1 MPWAWKQFQGKKKG
15 MTEGQARKGARMAN
29 KILASCLKD
38 GKKQSDCERI
48 AIATTLK
55 NVIPGGRR
63 KT

>member
-1 MPWAWKQFQGKKKG
+1 MPWTPKQFRKKKEG
-15 MTEGQARKGARMAN
+15 MTEGQARKGSIMAN

-55 NVIPGGRR
+55 NITKGGKR